1 MKQPLY
7 FSYEDADRFSRIGT
21 VDTDDSPALQDRA
34 IRRHIAR
41 FDAYAPRMVL
51 HRVERD
57 GVVEVTGRRRRETVD
72 ED

>member
-7 FSYEDADRFSRIGT
+7 FSYEDEDRFSRIGT
-21 VDTDDSPALQDRA
+21 VDSADSPALQDRA

-41 FDAYAPRMVL
+41 FDLHAPRMVL
-51 HRVERD
+51 NRVERE
-57 GVVEVTGRRRRETVD
+57 GVIEVTGLRQRETAK